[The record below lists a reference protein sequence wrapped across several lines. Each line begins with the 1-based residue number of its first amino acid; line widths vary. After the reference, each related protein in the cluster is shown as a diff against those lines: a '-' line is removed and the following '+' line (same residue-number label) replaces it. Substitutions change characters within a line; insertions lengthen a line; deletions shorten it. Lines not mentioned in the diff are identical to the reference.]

1 MIEAGDTGRK
11 GAHSQG
17 AHSQG
22 DNDNRA
28 PGAKTTVLGTVCQ
41 ALDSH

>member
-1 MIEAGDTGRK
+1 MEAGDTRK
-11 GAHSQG
+11 KGVHSRG

-41 ALDSH
+41 APDSH